1 VLITKLNKPNPTSQL
16 ILRKEI
22 IEKLEKEKGRK
33 LTLVS
38 APAGYG
44 KSTIISQWI
53 DQCNLSY
60 SWYSLDKSDNVIE
73 TFLQYVIA
81 GIQSNYENLCVKALR
96 LLESGSI
103 SSFESVA
110 TYIINDL
117 SIIEENFLIVFDDF
131 HLIENKKVNELL
143 SFFLEN
149 LPPNIQLVLITRSD
163 PSIPLARLRSQ
174 QLLTDIR
181 LADLCFTANNI
192 YDFFKKC
199 LNVKLTIEDA
209 RNLESKT
216 EGWIAGLQLTG
227 LSLQGKEDVSDFVDK
242 LKGDNRYI
250 MDYLIEEVLQEQ
262 TAEIRA
268 FLLSTSILK
277 RFNASLCNE
286 TLNIN
291 NSQDIIDQ
299 LEKNNMFVVP
309 LDSERTWYRYHHLFE
324 QLLLNR
330 LHSSTNKLTELH
342 GKASAWYENN
352 EMIEDAIQH
361 SLLIKDYKRSLELL
375 NRISSQLWAK
385 GKHSSLQA
393 YGDLI
398 PDEEI
403 YSNPEF
409 SLYYS
414 WVLIHS
420 GQAPKAVPYLRNAEV
435 EIDKELINS
444 IDTIDALKL
453 KGRIAVGQAFLQ
465 TTMGEFDKIES
476 YSSIAMECLSEDD
489 PLWYSWAWFSSGLK
503 DMGLSNLPEAI
514 NSFRTAIDYG
524 KRAGNIYLVSTI
536 AMQLATCEFRMGSYV
551 SSFKNCSELLDYI
564 KNEGYSEL
572 TKVDWIFSGLYT
584 TLSMIHYSWG
594 EFEEAEEYIKIG
606 YELSLKESNITYQFY
621 GLFALSF
628 IYQGKNDWEKSLKKL
643 KELEELMSKN
653 TMSPYLL
660 VLYQVWK
667 GYVLIKTEDP
677 QKASAFFQNN
687 GIGSETEI
695 NFHNEHAFI
704 PFVYYLITI
713 GDSTEAKKKLD
724 EINKL
729 ATMANR
735 LERIIEIQ
743 VLYAIIYKLEGN
755 IEEAI
760 QCIIKSIEIASRE
773 KFLFF
778 FLYYADEI
786 KDLLQKAFIILATRK
801 HSIPKEY
808 IEKLKR
814 LIANQEKAIKNQNK
828 SGLSKR
834 ELETLK
840 LLSEN
845 LSNQEIAEQLFIS
858 IQTVKSHVR
867 NILLKLDVDSRHKA
881 AQKAKELGI
890 V

>member
-1 VLITKLNKPNPTSQL
+1 VLKTKLNKPNPTSKL

-22 IEKLEKEKGRK
+22 IEKLEKGKDKK

-60 SWYSLDKSDNVIE
+60 SWYSLDKSDNDIE

-81 GIQSNYENLCVKALR
+81 GIQSKYKNLGVKAMK
-96 LLESGSI
+96 LLESGSK

-110 TYIINDL
+110 TYIINDI
-117 SIIEENFLIVFDDF
+117 SEIEELFYIVFDDY
-131 HLIENKKVNELL
+131 HLIENKKVNNLL

-149 LPPNIQLVLITRSD
+149 LPPNIQMVLITRSD
-163 PSIPLARLRSQ
+163 PSIPIARLRSQ

-181 LADLCFTANNI
+181 LADLCFNANNI
-192 YDFFKKC
+192 YEFFKKS
-199 LNVKLTIEDA
+199 LNVNLSIEDA

-227 LSLQGKEDVSDFVDK
+227 LSLQGKEDVSDFVKK

-250 MDYLIEEVLQEQ
+250 MDYLIEEVLQQQ
-262 TAEIRA
+262 TAETRA
-268 FLLSTSILK
+268 FLLNTSILK
-277 RFNASLCNE
+277 CFNASLCNE
-286 TLNIN
+286 MLNIN
-291 NSQDIIDQ
+291 NSQDIIEQ

-309 LDSERTWYRYHHLFE
+309 LDSERKWYRYHHLFE

-330 LHSSTNKLTELH
+330 LSSSTNKLNELH
-342 GKASAWYENN
+342 GKASNWYEKN

-361 SLLIKDYKRSLELL
+361 SLLIKDYKRSLDLL
-375 NRISSQLWAK
+375 NKISSLLWAN
-385 GKHSSLQA
+385 GKHSSLVS
-393 YGDLI
+393 YGDLL

-420 GQAPKAVPYLRNAEV
+420 GQAPEAVPYLSTAEV
-435 EIDKELINS
+435 EIDKELNNS
-444 IDTIDALKL
+444 IDTGEALKL
-453 KGRIAVGQAFLQ
+453 KGRIAVAQAFLQ
-465 TTMGEFDKIES
+465 TTMGEFAKIES

-489 PLWYSWAWFSSGLK
+489 PLWYSWAWFSTGLK
-503 DMGLSNLPEAI
+503 DMGLNNLSEAI
-514 NSFRTAIDYG
+514 KSFKIAIDYG
-524 KRAGNIYLVSTI
+524 KEAGNIYLVSTI
-536 AMQLATCEFRMGSYV
+536 AMQLATCELRMGRYV
-551 SSFKNCSELLDYI
+551 SSFNNCTELLDYI

-594 EFEEAEEYIKIG
+594 EFEEAEKYIKIG
-606 YELSLKESNITYQFY
+606 YELSLKESNITFQFY

-643 KELEELMSKN
+643 KELEELMNKN
-653 TMSPYLL
+653 TMSPYLM

-667 GYVLIKTEDP
+667 GYVLIKTEDT
-677 QKASAFFQNN
+677 QKTSAFFQKN

-695 NFHNEHAFI
+695 NFLNEHAFI

-713 GDSTEAKKKLD
+713 GNCTEAKKKLD
-724 EINKL
+724 EINIL
-729 ATMANR
+729 ATRANR

-743 VLYAIIYKLEGN
+743 VLYSILYYREGN
-755 IEEAI
+755 VEEAI
-760 QCIIKSIEIASRE
+760 QCIIKSMEIASSE
-773 KFLFF
+773 KFVFF
-778 FLYYADEI
+778 FLYYADDI
-786 KDLLQKAFIILATRK
+786 KDLLNKTFKILATRK
-801 HSIPKEY
+801 NNIPKEY
-808 IEKLKR
+808 IEKLKI
-814 LIANQEKAIKNQNK
+814 LIAKQEKTIKNK
-828 SGLSKR
+828 SNSDLSKR

-840 LLSEN
+840 LLAEN

-858 IQTVKSHVR
+858 IQTVKSHVK
-867 NILLKLDVDSRHKA
+867 NILLKLDVDNRHKA
-881 AQKAKELGI
+881 AHKAKELGI